1 MEKVRYHNKVIS
13 AKQALRK
20 INIKPI
26 QLKSKEG
33 LALING
39 TQFSTAYG
47 VYSLKKIH
55 DLFKLSDLISGM
67 TIEALKGSK
76 KPFLDYVNAVKPY
89 KGQLDVCKKYH
100 VDF

>member
-1 MEKVRYHNKVIS
+1 MK
-13 AKQALRK
+13 K
-20 INIKPI
+20 IKIKPI

-55 DLFKLSDLISGM
+55 DLFRLSDLISAM

-76 KPFLDYVNAVKPY
+76 KPFLDYVNQVKPY
-89 KGQLDVCKKYH
+89 KGQLDTCKNIISIL
-100 VDF
+100 VN